1 MDPDLRGN
9 LHQARR
15 KMTRGAGA
23 EVRHPR
29 AGGDPFVFHE
39 GDGDHVHE
47 MSAGRRGEL
56 VEYIWKV
63 ENVEFTTVGIDI
75 GSSTSHLMF
84 ASVRLQRK
92 TQALSSRFVV
102 VERRI
107 LWKSPILITPFLDDG
122 TIDAARLGRFVARCY
137 EEAGLTPAEIDTGAV
152 ILTGE
157 AIKRSNARA
166 LAELFAADS
175 GKFVCASAGH
185 HLECVL
191 AAHGSGAAALSREKG
206 QAILNVDVGGGT
218 TKLALVVN
226 GEVVS
231 TSAFAVGGRLLAF
244 DDEGLIVRI
253 DESARL
259 AAVAA
264 GVTLRLGQ
272 RLEPAQLQSVVDAL
286 ADAAIAFIRGAA
298 PTALGKSLLLTEPLA
313 TRARLDALTFSG
325 GVAEYLYGRETRD
338 FGDIARLLADRIM
351 AACRAGRIATPLA
364 VPREGIRATVIGASQ
379 FTVQVSGKT
388 IHVSESAALPL
399 RNVPVVA
406 PALDL
411 DNDVDVGSAALAI
424 ELAMSRAPVDD
435 HHRVALSIRWRGD
448 PHYRRLRALAEAI
461 AMAMAPRAANVASR
475 ARGPFPLVLMID
487 GDVGRT
493 LGHILEHEL
502 SLARAVICIDGIQ
515 LKEFD
520 FVDIGEVIRPADVVP
535 VVIKSLLFSGAPAHA
550 SREAA
555 PTYTPV
561 TERKTQ

>member
-1 MDPDLRGN
+1 MDPGLRGHF
-9 LHQARR
+9 HQARW
-15 KMTRGAGA
+15 KMSLDWIPAYAAMTL
-23 EVRHPR
+23 
-29 AGGDPFVFHE
+29 FHE

-56 VEYIWKV
+56 IEYIWKV
-63 ENVEFTTVGIDI
+63 ENVELTTVGIDI

-92 TQALSSRFVV
+92 TQALSSWFVV

-137 EEAGLTPAEIDTGAV
+137 EDAGLAPAEIDTGAV

-185 HLECVL
+185 QLECVL
-191 AAHGSGAAALSREKG
+191 AAHGSGAVAMSREKG

-244 DDEGLIVRI
+244 DDEGLIARI

-259 AAVAA
+259 AGAAA
-264 GVTLRLGQ
+264 GVTLRLGK
-272 RLEPAQLQSVVDAL
+272 RPEPAQLLWVVDAL

-313 TRARLDALTFSG
+313 TAARLDAITFSG
-325 GVAEYLYGRETRD
+325 GVAEYIYGRETRD
-338 FGDIARLLADRIM
+338 FGDIARLLAGRIM
-351 AACRAGRIATPLA
+351 AACRDGRIATPLA

-379 FTVQVSGKT
+379 FTMQVSGKT

-406 PALDL
+406 PALEL
-411 DNDVDVGSAALAI
+411 DNDVDVPSVALAI

-435 HHRVALSIRWRGD
+435 DHPVALSIRWRGD
-448 PHYRRLRALAEAI
+448 PHYHRLRALAEAI
-461 AMAMAPRAANVASR
+461 ALAMAPRAANLASR
-475 ARGPFPLVLMID
+475 APSPVPLVLMID

-502 SLARAVICIDGIQ
+502 SLGRAVISIDGIQ

-535 VVIKSLLFSGAPAHA
+535 VVIKSLLFCGAPAHA

-555 PTYTPV
+555 PMYKPV
-561 TERKTQ
+561 TQRKAQ